1 MTMGETFT
9 NVGVVSIGEMGL
21 GIAGGIPGSR
31 AQFLGPRGDDGGAL
45 GRLERRDGGE
55 RVLHRG

>member
-21 GIAGGIPGSR
+21 GIASLLIDHGYKVFTF
-31 AQFLGPRGDDGGAL
+31 AAD
-45 GRLERRDGGE
+45 RR
-55 RVLHRG
+55 